1 MKTAT
6 KTMVVQ
12 IGYYGNRDYGMRAVW
27 VREIDGRTLDLWEQ
41 YFYWRYEWDEE
52 LAALQARGV
61 AVTMMEPMA

>member
-1 MKTAT
+1 MRKAT

-12 IGYYGNRDYGMRAVW
+12 VGYYGERGYGLRAVW
-27 VREIDGRTLDLWEQ
+27 VREVDGLVLDSDEQ
-41 YFYWRYEWDEE
+41 YFFWRYEWDET